1 MNDAATTAGNSA
13 TGDGSGGHIVFLYP
27 FRFLD
32 PVTRRWVR
40 TPQRAE
46 RRDIERRYAHWEIT
60 GGGDPL
66 WRRRP
71 VPSLPILTLW

>member
-13 TGDGSGGHIVFLYP
+13 TGDDSGVHIVFLYP

-32 PVTRRWVR
+32 PVTGRWVR
-40 TPQRAE
+40 APQRAE

-60 GGGDPL
+60 GG
-66 WRRRP
+66 P
-71 VPSLPILTLW
+71 VIRYGVVAPFHPCRY